1 MPLTGCEVVQEV
13 IAAEVENKIT
23 DTNTTGIVRVSYCET
38 GV

>member
-1 MPLTGCEVVQEV
+1 MPLTGCDVVQNV
-13 IAAEVENKIT
+13 RAAEGENKIT